1 MDYAL
6 IPVFLLMG
14 ALVGFLAG
22 LLGIGGGMT
31 MVPLLTMIF
40 TYERF
45 PLEHVVHM
53 AVATSTATIVFTAIS
68 SVRAHHQHGA
78 VLWSI
83 VAAMAPGIVVGSLIG
98 PQFASRMPTPVLAT
112 LFGVFTWFSAT
123 QMLLDKKPKPS
134 REMPGRVGTAAVGVV
149 VGLISALVGA
159 GGGFITVPFMSWCN
173 VKIHNAVA
181 TSAALGLPIAIAG
194 TVGYVIAGAGQE
206 HMPPYT
212 AGYIYLPALALIVVA
227 SMLLAP
233 LGARTAHRWPV
244 KKLKKA
250 FAFLLYVLGAYMFW
264 KAWSSSG
271 IR

>member
-6 IPVFLLMG
+6 IPIFVVMG

-45 PLEHVVHM
+45 PLQHVVHM

-78 VLWSI
+78 VRWPI
-83 VAAMAPGIVVGSLIG
+83 VTAMAPGIVVGSLVG
-98 PQFASRMPTPVLAT
+98 PQFASALPTPVLAT
-112 LFGVFTWFSAT
+112 VFGGFTWFSAT
-123 QMLLDKKPKPS
+123 QMLTDKKPAAG
-134 REMPGRVGTAAVGVV
+134 REMPGRLATAGVGMFVGF
-149 VGLISALVGA
+149 ISALVGA
-159 GGGFITVPFMSWCN
+159 GGGFLTVPFMTWCN

-194 TVGYVIAGAGQE
+194 TIGFVIAGLRQE
-206 HMPPYT
+206 GMPPMT
-212 AGYIYLPALALIVVA
+212 VGYIYLPALALIVIA
-227 SMLLAP
+227 SVLFAP
-233 LGARTAHRWPV
+233 LGARTAHKWPV

-250 FAFLLYVLGAYMFW
+250 FAVLLYVLGAYMFW
-264 KAWSSSG
+264 KAWSTWSA
-271 IR
+271 

>member
-1 MDYAL
+1 MDYTL
-6 IPVFLLMG
+6 IPVFVVMG

-31 MVPLLTMIF
+31 MVPMLTMIF

-45 PLEHVVHM
+45 PLQHVVHM

-78 VLWSI
+78 VRWPI

-98 PQFASRMPTPVLAT
+98 PQFASALPTPVLAT
-112 LFGVFTWFSAT
+112 IFGGFTWFSAT
-123 QMLLDKKPKPS
+123 QMLKDRKPAAT
-134 REMPGRVGTAAVGVV
+134 REMPGRFATAGFGVFVGF
-149 VGLISALVGA
+149 ISALVGA
-159 GGGFITVPFMSWCN
+159 GGGFLTVPFMTWCN

-181 TSAALGLPIAIAG
+181 TSAALGVPIAIAG
-194 TVGYVIAGAGQE
+194 TIGFVIAGFRQE
-206 HMPPYT
+206 GMPPLT
-212 AGYIYLPALALIVVA
+212 VGYIYLPALGLIVIA

-233 LGARTAHRWPV
+233 LGARTAHKWPV

-250 FAFLLYVLGAYMFW
+250 FAFLLYALGAYMFW
-264 KAWSSSG
+264 KAWSLFRG
-271 IR
+271 